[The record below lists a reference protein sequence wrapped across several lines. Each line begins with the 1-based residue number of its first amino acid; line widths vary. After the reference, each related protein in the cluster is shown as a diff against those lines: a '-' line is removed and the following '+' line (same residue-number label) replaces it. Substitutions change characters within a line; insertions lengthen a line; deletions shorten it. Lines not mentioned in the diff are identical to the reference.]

1 MISSFEKFEPIPGL
15 HGCIRRFRSLLKV
28 SGKFDHILIRG
39 PRGCGKSYF
48 LKEFIEENGLPGEVA
63 HINCA
68 TIHPATAES
77 ELFGHVQGAFTD
89 AHKEVVGHIKSAEK
103 HGVLL
108 LEEINSLPLE
118 IQAKLLVFME
128 TLTYYPMG
136 SRKKETAEVRIVATA
151 NTEPAQGIRF
161 DVEDRFKITID
172 VPPLYLRR
180 NDIFYYVGLRYPDMG
195 FDIYDLFRLYN
206 RHWPGNFRE
215 LERVLFERKA
225 GLEMGS
231 YFPTFSPQ
239 FNELINHINYSSLID
254 TDRQSRKTRRHRKI
268 VYDSNEECCCK
279 ISLSR
284 KPVAVWI
291 NSLMGSK
298 EQLSGFELVGDHSN
312 NLFPIPLYKSVT
324 ITIYDKYKKEIQ
336 KLPDGF
342 VPNTLSK
349 IYGSG
354 SLKYHKDIFEY
365 PAEIESKKME
375 SLTPQQVANYLV
387 SNQGVFP
394 EVMRSI
400 VENHQSGG
408 QSRLSE
414 ILGVP
419 RNTISNWKKS
429 GRF

>member
-28 SGKFDHILIRG
+28 SEKFDHILIRG

-48 LKEFIEENGLPGEVA
+48 LKEFIEGNDLPDEVA

-77 ELFGHVQGAFTD
+77 ELFGHVQGAFTG

-128 TLTYYPMG
+128 TMTYYPMG

-151 NTEPAQGIRF
+151 NNETAHGIRF

-180 NDIFYYVGLRYPDMG
+180 NDIFYYVGLRYPNMEFG
-195 FDIYDLFRLYN
+195 IYDLFRLYN
-206 RHWPGNFRE
+206 RPWPGNFRE
-215 LERVLFERKA
+215 LEKVLFERKS
-225 GLEMGS
+225 GLEIGS
-231 YFPTFSPQ
+231 FFPTFSTH
-239 FNELINHINYSSLID
+239 FHELIDQIDYSAMINI
-254 TDRQSRKTRRHRKI
+254 DRQSRKKRSDRKT
-268 VYDSNEECCCK
+268 VNDSNKGYFCK
-279 ISLSR
+279 ISLSK

-291 NSLMGSK
+291 DFLMGSK
-298 EQLSGFELVGDHSN
+298 ETLSGIEFVGDRGNS
-312 NLFPIPLYKSVT
+312 LFPLPLYKSVT
-324 ITIYDKYKKEIQ
+324 ITIYDKNKKEIQ

-365 PAEIESKKME
+365 PEETESKKME
-375 SLTPQQVANYLV
+375 SLTPQQVANYLI

-400 VENHQSGG
+400 VENHQCGG